1 MINFVKNFKNWIP
14 EKIQYIIWIVLLA
27 SAIFLN
33 VLGSA
38 DILGFLQ
45 NFLPVALGVIAIWI
59 IYAKKEYLA
68 AYLLLFIM
76 GYADQL
82 GTFIKGIFSFNFN
95 SLTFTSLPTWQV
107 IVGMIGT
114 IYLLLMII
122 SHYFNSKV
130 TLKYKK
136 SQVLFPLLLAFIYG
150 YFRFGFLNSL
160 IFILP
165 PTIALLI
172 GSPLAAILLLMGN
185 FVSQPFQIINN
196 FVSGAFKFTSVFYW
210 LYSIVA
216 IYIIYLTVVITL
228 HLIRTKEE
236 V

>member
-1 MINFVKNFKNWIP
+1 MINFVKNFKNWVP
-14 EKIQYIIWIVLLA
+14 EGVQYIIWIVLLA
-27 SAIFLN
+27 SAIFFN

-38 DILGFLQ
+38 DLLGFLQ
-45 NFLPVALGVIAIWI
+45 NFLSVALGVIAVWI

-76 GYADQL
+76 GYADQF
-82 GTFIKGIFSFNFN
+82 GTFIRSILSFNLN
-95 SLTFTSLPTWQV
+95 SLTFTSKPTWQ
-107 IVGMIGT
+107 IMVGMIGT

-122 SHYFNSKV
+122 SYYFNSKV
-130 TLKYKK
+130 TLKYKH
-136 SQVLFPLLLAFIYG
+136 SQVLFPLFLAFVYG

-160 IFILP
+160 VFILP

-196 FVSGAFKFTSVFYW
+196 FISGAFKFTSVFYW
-210 LYSIVA
+210 LYSIAA
-216 IYIIYLTVVITL
+216 IYIIYLTVIITL
-228 HLIRTKEE
+228 HLIRSKEE
-236 V
+236 A